1 MSTRHLD
8 RLFNPQSIVIL
19 GASERASNLG
29 GMVLRNLMASDY
41 KGRLAVVNEKYDEVH
56 GIPCYARVHH
66 LPFVPDLAI
75 ICTPP
80 ETVPKMVDKLG
91 KHKVRACMILT
102 GGLSR
107 THSRSGRPLMYS
119 VRDIAARYRMRVL
132 GPNTVGYMSAHR
144 HINATYLHMGVLPGK
159 ISYIGQSG
167 TVAGAVVDWALHRE
181 VGFSHLVTLGD
192 GIDVDLDDLVDYLA
206 QDRKTQALLL
216 HIENIPNPRRFISAV
231 RSVSRGK
238 PVIAIKSGRVPESQ
252 WKVHAPPPG
261 LTQVDIIYDAVLR
274 RAGIL
279 RVNGMDEMFDA
290 LETLSRMKPV
300 RKHSLAVLTNGF
312 GPGVLAV
319 DRLASLKGELAELA
333 PETIEALAEILPPY
347 WTRRN
352 PVDLNYDAGPST
364 YARAIEIL
372 EKDPNVSNVLVMFSP
387 SLTEDSLQVA
397 DAVIQAAKRSYMNIF
412 TCWMGYATVQDAR
425 QAFWEAGIPTFFTPD
440 KAIKAFM
447 HLVNHQKS
455 QELLRQTPR
464 SYVNPLVDRSRAR
477 KIVMAAFDAGR
488 TSLTNEEAR
497 AVVANYGIRPL
508 ETRYCQTP
516 EDVAEVVREKKG
528 PVNIKI
534 HYTPLQEPFLGEDRP
549 RRLFN
554 STVRRV
560 SDPDAVRKACE
571 QLRAEGDR
579 IFSPE
584 AFVGYSVQDAI
595 KDAGGIAFNIGVTR
609 DECFGPLILCGAGG
623 VRVNVLADRQVAL
636 PPLNLTLAEDLVSR
650 SHMYRLL
657 KTYSYRP
664 EQDSHALCEALIALS
679 QLVVDLP
686 VIRGV
691 EIEPLLFDQ
700 EGVVAVDMAIDL
712 GPPMRPA
719 IEPYP
724 EELREWIILPRSR
737 RKVEIRPVRPEDEPA
752 HIEFHSK
759 LSPESIRYR
768 FFHYRKHLSH
778 DDLVRMLHID
788 YDREMAFIAVAD
800 RGDGT
805 EETLGVVRT
814 WTDPDNIQCEFAV
827 IVRDDM
833 RGENLGWVLM
843 RKMIEYCTERGTIE
857 MVGTVLP
864 DNKPMLRLAEKLG
877 FEIRYDPE
885 EEVMA
890 LRLPL
895 NEPEG
900 WQKERLAA
908 LHGETISE

>member
-1 MSTRHLD
+1 
-8 RLFNPQSIVIL
+8 
-19 GASERASNLG
+19 
-29 GMVLRNLMASDY
+29 
-41 KGRLAVVNEKYDEVH
+41 EVH
-56 GIPCYARVHH
+56 GIKSYARVRH

-80 ETVPKMVDKLG
+80 ETVPKMVRKLG
-91 KHKVRACMILT
+91 EHKVRACMILT

-119 VRDIAARYRMRVL
+119 VRDIASQHRMRVL
-132 GPNTVGYMSAHR
+132 GPNTVGFMSAHKN
-144 HINATYLHMGVLPGK
+144 INATYLHMGVLPGK
-159 ISYIGQSG
+159 ISFIGQSG
-167 TVAGAVVDWALHRE
+167 TLAGAVVDWALHRE

-192 GIDVDLDDLVDYLA
+192 GVDVDLDDLVDYLS

-216 HIENIPNPRRFISAV
+216 HVETIPNPRRFISAV
-231 RSVSRGK
+231 RTVSRAK
-238 PVIAIKSGRVPESQ
+238 PVIAIKSGRTEASQ
-252 WKVHAPPPG
+252 WKPHKPPRG
-261 LTQVDIIYDAVLR
+261 LTAVDPIYDAVLR

-300 RKHSLAVLTNGF
+300 RRHSLAILSNGF

-319 DRLASLKGELAELA
+319 DRLASLEGELAELA
-333 PETIEALAEILPPY
+333 SETIEALAELLPPY

-352 PVDLNYDAGPST
+352 PIDLNYDAGPST
-364 YARAIEIL
+364 YAKAIQIL

-397 DAVIQAAKRSYMNIF
+397 DEVIKVARRSYMNIF
-412 TCWMGYATVQDAR
+412 TCWLGYATVQDAR

-447 HLVNHQKS
+447 HLVNHQRG
-455 QELLRQTPR
+455 QELLKQTPK
-464 SYVNPLVDRSRAR
+464 SYVNPWADRSVAR
-477 KIVMAAFDAGR
+477 KIVMGAYKDGR
-488 TSLTNEEAR
+488 ESLTNEEAR
-497 AVVANYGIRPL
+497 QVLEVYGIRPL
-508 ETRYCQTP
+508 ETVYCRTP
-516 EDVAEVVREKKG
+516 EEVAEVAREKAH

-534 HYTPLQEPFLGEDRP
+534 HYEALQEPFLGEDKAREQFKATI
-549 RRLFN
+549 RRL
-554 STVRRV
+554 SE
-560 SDPDAVRKACE
+560 PEAIIKACSH
-571 QLRAEGDR
+571 LRAEGDKH
-579 IFSPE
+579 FPPE
-584 AFVGYSVQDAI
+584 SFVGYSVQDAM
-595 KDAGGIAFNIGVTR
+595 KEAGGIAFNIGVTR
-609 DECFGPLILCGAGG
+609 DACFGPLILCGAGG
-623 VRVNVLADRQVAL
+623 VRINVLADRQVAL
-636 PPLNLTLAEDLVSR
+636 PPLNLALAEDAVSR
-650 SHMYRLL
+650 SHMFRLL
-657 KTYSYRP
+657 KNYSYQP
-664 EQDSHALCEALIALS
+664 EKDARALCEALVALS
-679 QLVVDLP
+679 QLLVDLP

-691 EIEPLLFDQ
+691 EVEPLLFDR

-712 GPPMRPA
+712 GPPVRPA

-724 EELREWIILPRSR
+724 EELREWMMLPKSR
-737 RKVEIRPVRPEDEPA
+737 RKAEIRPVRPEDEPA

-788 YDREMAFIAVAD
+788 YDREMAFIAVSD

-814 WTDPDNIQCEFAV
+814 WTDADNIQCEFAV

-833 RGENLGWVLM
+833 RGENLGWALM
-843 RKMIEYCTERGTIE
+843 RKMIDYCTERGTIE
-857 MVGTVLP
+857 MIGTVLP
-864 DNKPMLRLAEKLG
+864 DNKPMLKLAEKLG

-908 LHGETISE
+908 LHGEPVSE